1 MRDVVVVGGGV
12 IGLSIAYEL
21 AGQGVDV
28 TVLERGNFGQEASWA
43 GAGILPPG
51 NPQQAHTPQ
60 ARLRAESCALWPTL
74 SEQLRDQTGIDNG
87 YRNCGGIE
95 VRLHGPADQLSDEAD
110 DWQDEG
116 VDVERLSRKQLVQ
129 CEPALNRDIV
139 AGYRLPQLSQ
149 VRNPRHLK
157 ALLAGCAD
165 RGVELLSGKPVI
177 GFDMQNGKI
186 VSAKTP
192 EESFSAGQFCVSG
205 GAWSRRILLDLQ
217 IEIPLEPVRGQI
229 VLLSMQPLP
238 FRHVIQ
244 LGARYLVPRP
254 DGRILI
260 GSTEE
265 HVGFEKKNTAGSVA
279 DLIAFAT
286 GLVPLLQHARY
297 ERAWSGLRPCSID
310 GLPYLGPVPGTE
322 NLTIAAGHFRAGLQ
336 LSPATAL
343 LMRQVIL
350 DQEPIIPLD
359 TFSCDRHQ
367 TINISRLSVF
377 RKSHSDNPNDE

>member
-28 TVLERGNFGQEASWA
+28 TVLERGEFGQEASWA

-51 NPQQAHTPQ
+51 NPQQAQTPQ
-60 ARLRAESCALWPTL
+60 ARLRAESCSLWPAL

-87 YRNCGGIE
+87 YRNCGGLEI
-95 VRLHGPADQLSDEAD
+95 RLHGSANQLDEEAD

-116 VDVERLSRKQLVQ
+116 VAVDRLTPEQLIQ
-129 CEPALNRDIV
+129 CEPALNRDSV

-157 ALLAGCAD
+157 ALRAGCAE
-165 RGVELLSGKPVI
+165 RGVELLPGKPVI
-177 GFDMQNGKI
+177 GFDTQHGKI

-192 EESFSAGQFCVSG
+192 DESFSAGQFCVSG

-265 HVGFEKKNTAGSVA
+265 HVGFEKKNTAGGVSS
-279 DLIAFAT
+279 LIAFAT
-286 GLVPLLQHARY
+286 ELVPSLQNAKF

-310 GLPYLGPVPGTE
+310 GLPYLGPVSGTE
-322 NLTIAAGHFRAGLQ
+322 NLTLAAGHFRAGLQ

-343 LMRQVIL
+343 VMRQVIL

-359 TFSCDRHQ
+359 AFACDRHQ
-367 TINISRLSVF
+367 TSHISGSPGF
-377 RKSHSDNPNDE
+377 HESHAEKSE

>member
-28 TVLERGNFGQEASWA
+28 TVLERVDFGQEASWA

-51 NPQQAHTPQ
+51 NPQQADTPQ
-60 ARLRAESCALWPTL
+60 ARLRAESCSIWPAL
-74 SEQLRDQTGIDNG
+74 SEQLLDQTGIDNG

-95 VRLHGPADQLSDEAD
+95 VRLHGSADQLNEEAD
-110 DWQDEG
+110 NWQEEG
-116 VDVERLSRKQLVQ
+116 VAVERLTVQQLIQ
-129 CEPALNRDIV
+129 CEPALNRKLV

-157 ALLAGCAD
+157 ALLAGCAA
-165 RGVELLSGKPVI
+165 RGVELLPGKPVI
-177 GFDMQNGKI
+177 GFDTQNGKI

-192 EESFSAGQFCVSG
+192 EESFSAGQFCVAG
-205 GAWSRRILLDLQ
+205 GAWSRRILQDLQ

-238 FRHVIQ
+238 FHHVIQ
-244 LGARYLVPRP
+244 LGAKYLVPRP

-265 HVGFEKKNTAGSVA
+265 HVGFEKKNTAGAVA
-279 DLIAFAT
+279 ELITFAT
-286 GLVPLLQHARY
+286 ELVPSLQNARY
-297 ERAWSGLRPCSID
+297 ERAWCGLRPCSQD
-310 GLPYLGPVPGTE
+310 GFPYLGPVPGTE
-322 NLTIAAGHFRAGLQ
+322 NLTIATGHFRAGLQ

-359 TFSCDRHQ
+359 AFACDRHQ
-367 TINISRLSVF
+367 TNHISDLSDF
-377 RKSHSDNPNDE
+377 HASYLKKSE